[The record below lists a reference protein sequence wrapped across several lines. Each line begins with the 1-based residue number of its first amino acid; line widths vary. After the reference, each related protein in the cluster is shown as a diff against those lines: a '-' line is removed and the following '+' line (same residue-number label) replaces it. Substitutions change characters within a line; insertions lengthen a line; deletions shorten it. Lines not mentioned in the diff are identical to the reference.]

1 VEGVIAPD
9 ATLGANEGGGLLPT
23 LAFGI
28 PGGDSMALLLIAFVN
43 MGIAPGPQMLTENLN
58 VVFNLVWIIVL
69 ASVLV
74 ALIGMAISPYLARMP
89 TLNGDLMV
97 PLVLSV
103 CFIGAYATRGNLGD
117 VLVCAFFGGVGYLME
132 KYRYSRANLVIGLV
146 LATMIERNLHISLM
160 LYGPDFIFTRPLTL
174 TMFLLVVATAA
185 WPFVRSRRQRA
196 AARAALERGSL

>member
-1 VEGVIAPD
+1 
-9 ATLGANEGGGLLPT
+9 
-23 LAFGI
+23 
-28 PGGDSMALLLIAFVN
+28 M
-43 MGIAPGPQMLTENLN
+43 
-58 VVFNLVWIIVL
+58 
-69 ASVLV
+69 V

-103 CFIGAYATRGNLGD
+103 CFVGAYATRGRLDD
-117 VLVCAFFGGVGYLME
+117 VCRALFFGVVGYLME
-132 KYRYSRANLVIGLV
+132 KYRYSRANLVIGMV
-146 LATMIERNLHISLM
+146 LATMIERNLHISLT
-160 LYGPDFIFTRPLTL
+160 LYGADFLFTRPLTL